1 MEAINKQWFE
11 VVIQFTTINEQGEQ
25 VQERERYAIDAL
37 SFTEAEERAAKM
49 ANGYTDLLIKS
60 ETQAP
65 YSEILFNETQ
75 DMVFYKVTIQLSI
88 TNERTGKEK
97 RQNSVLLVQANNIT
111 NVLSSIREYMSTSV
125 IDWEIISLTKTKVIG
140 YHINK
145 TD

>member
-49 ANGYTDLLIKS
+49 ANGYTDFLIKS

-97 RQNSVLLVQANNIT
+97 RQNSVLLVQADNIT

-125 IDWEIISLTKTKVIG
+125 IDWEIISITKTRVIG
-140 YHINK
+140 YYINK
-145 TD
+145 ND